1 MLKLF
6 QDFKTKL
13 VMINF
18 LSNIKLIDLFK
29 LLNLK
34 IKNPEIIKSKNFSNK
49 KINFK
54 QNIRKEVHSIYV
66 PLFRFFYFILYV
78 LLNSS
83 K

>member
-13 VMINF
+13 VIIYV

-49 KINFK
+49 KKLILNK
-54 QNIRKEVHSIYV
+54 TLERRY
-66 PLFRFFYFILYV
+66 ILYTFRYLDFLFHFICV
-78 LLNSS
+78 I